1 MAKILFIHPSVE
13 LYGADK
19 ILLYILEILS
29 EKKHELT
36 VLLPKDGVL
45 VSYIKNI
52 SSDIKIVT
60 DERLPIAHSKL
71 GLKDYISLPKK
82 IRQIEKLF
90 PKNSFD
96 IVYCNTLATVL
107 LLYTNWSKKRILH
120 VHEIIENKLLNLAFS
135 FLLRFRT
142 KNVICVSSRVKNNL
156 LFSKKYSVVH
166 NGIPDLAESDLQN
179 EVSDVVQFALPG
191 RFMPKKGQWF
201 LIEALKLLPKDYL
214 EKIHVSL
221 YGSPPPNR
229 MEYQDELKE
238 AVKKAGVDSV
248 VSIKTFTSDISQIY
262 KAANVILVPSLMADP
277 FPTTVLESLMFL
289 RPVITTNNGG
299 AVEILDETYAK
310 VISPNDTE
318 SFSEALKFFVND
330 QRKITTMGKLAR
342 KKYEDYLT
350 IKNFESRFLEF
361 LQLEAL
367 C

>member
-1 MAKILFIHPSVE
+1 MKILFVHPSVE

-19 ILLYILEILS
+19 ILLYILEILF

-36 VLLPKDGVL
+36 VLLPKDGVII
-45 VSYIKNI
+45 SYIKNI

-90 PKNSFD
+90 PKHSFD

-107 LLYTNWSKKRILH
+107 LLYTKWSKKRICH
-120 VHEIIENKLLNLAFS
+120 VHEIIENKLLNFAFS
-135 FLLRFRT
+135 FLLKFRT
-142 KNVICVSSRVKNNL
+142 QNVICVSCRVKNNL

-166 NGIPDLAESDLQN
+166 NGIPDIAEAELQN
-179 EVSDVVQFALPG
+179 EVSDVVQFSLPG

-201 LIEALKLLPKDYL
+201 LIEALKLLPKEYL

-229 MEYQDELKE
+229 TEYQGELE
-238 AVKKAGVDSV
+238 NV
-248 VSIKTFTSDISQIY
+248 IKTAGLENIVSLKPFTSDISQIY
-262 KAANVILVPSLMADP
+262 KNANVILVPSLMADP
-277 FPTTVLESLMFL
+277 FPTTVLESLMFS

-299 AVEILDETYAK
+299 AVEILDETYSK
-310 VISPNDTE
+310 IIFPNDSE
-318 SFSEALKFFVND
+318 SFAEALKFFVD
-330 QRKITTMGKLAR
+330 EKEKIFEMGKNAR
-342 KKYEDYLT
+342 NKYENYLT
-350 IKNFESRFLEF
+350 IKKFERRFFKF
-361 LQLEAL
+361 LQMEAL

>member
-1 MAKILFIHPSVE
+1 MKILFVHPSVE

-36 VLLPKDGVL
+36 VLLPKNGML
-45 VSYIKNI
+45 IGCIKDI

-71 GLKDYISLPKK
+71 GLTDYISLPNK

-90 PKNSFD
+90 PKKSFD

-107 LLYTNWSKKRILH
+107 LLYTNWSKKRICH
-120 VHEIIENKLLNLAFS
+120 VHEIIENKLLNFAFS

-142 KNVICVSSRVKNNL
+142 KNVICVSHRVKNNL

-166 NGIPDLAESDLQN
+166 NGIPDLAKADFQN
-179 EVSDVVQFALPG
+179 EVSDVVRFALPG

-201 LIEALKLLPKDYL
+201 LIEALKLLQKEYL
-214 EKIHVSL
+214 ENIHVSL

-229 MEYQDELKE
+229 PEYLDELKN
-238 AVKKAGVDSV
+238 AVKNTGVESV
-248 VSIKTFTSDISQIY
+248 ISLKPFTSDISQIY
-262 KAANVILVPSLMADP
+262 KDANVILVPSLMADP
-277 FPTTVLESLMFL
+277 FPTTVLESLMFS

-299 AVEILDETYAK
+299 AVEILNNEYAK
-310 VISPNDTE
+310 IISPNDVMA
-318 SFSEALKFFVND
+318 FAEALKLFLDNKE
-330 QRKITTMGKLAR
+330 KIGEMGKIAR

-350 IKNFESRFLEF
+350 LNSFETRFIG
-361 LQLEAL
+361 AL
-367 C
+367 